1 MRVLRV
7 VVPVFLIAVVVA
19 GAVVFF
25 TARPDLQ
32 DSQHSVDRAWTPLT
46 TPLST
51 RYQSL
56 DSTDGEL
63 RKLSGPVRDLADQ
76 VNAAYAVW
84 TAARAKDDVAAQV
97 RAANTLES
105 LGRRML
111 TAAKSS
117 DRVKAN
123 AVALAAV
130 NAYAGDDTFGNASVL
145 KGVATYNNAV
155 SSYEKER
162 NGPVRGVVASL
173 MGQNTIPAFAPAP
186 A

>member
-7 VVPVFLIAVVVA
+7 LIPVFLIAVVVA

-32 DSQHSVDRAWTPLT
+32 DSQHSVDRAWTPLAE
-46 TPLST
+46 PLTT
-51 RYQSL
+51 RYTSL
-56 DSTDGEL
+56 ASTDEAL
-63 RKLSGPVRDLADQ
+63 RKLAGPVRDLADQ
-76 VNAAYAVW
+76 VNAAYVVW
-84 TAARAKDDVAAQV
+84 TAAREKHDVAAQV
-97 RAANTLES
+97 QAANTLES
-105 LGRRML
+105 LGRRL
-111 TAAKSS
+111 VTTAKSS

-123 AVALAAV
+123 AAALAAV
-130 NAYAGDDTFGNASVL
+130 NGYAGDDTLGDATVR
-145 KGVATYNNAV
+145 KGIETYNEAV

-173 MGQNTIPAFAPAP
+173 MGQDTIPAFAPAP